1 MVTIL
6 AIIAES
12 LPNVA
17 HTNFAHT
24 MSTRFKA
31 EALIHFAEDLMQK
44 AGLAA
49 DKAQAVAEILVEGD
63 LMGHDTHGLN
73 LLGPYLN
80 EIANHTMTKD
90 GAYDVLN
97 QRPAAQLWDGKRLP
111 GPWLVLEAMDV
122 CAEMAKTYGSG
133 SVSIRRSHHIA
144 ALTAYLKRATDQGL
158 MMLLYCSDAN
168 SCSVAPHGGKDP
180 VFTPNPMAFGI
191 PIGGTPILV
200 DVSCSITT
208 NGMSGRLVKE
218 GKRFPAKWLLDD
230 KGEPTDDPKYATPG
244 GGGTIQLLGG
254 LDVGHKGYGMTLLVE
269 ALTGGLAGFG
279 RADPK
284 QGWGATVFVQLLDPE
299 AFGGLAEE
307 ARQMDFVADA
317 CRRSAPRA
325 DFLRAGIDKVRLPGE
340 RALKVRAGQL
350 RDGIALHAG
359 IMPQLMPWADK
370 LKVDLPA
377 AV

>member
-1 MVTIL
+1 MTDRY
-6 AIIAES
+6 ATS
-12 LPNVA
+12 
-17 HTNFAHT
+17 
-24 MSTRFKA
+24 
-31 EALIHFAEDLMQK
+31 ALVHFADALLQK
-44 AGLAA
+44 TGLDA
-49 DKAQAVAEILVEGD
+49 DKANAVAEILVEGD

-73 LLGPYLN
+73 LLASYLN
-80 EIANHTMTKD
+80 ELVNGTMGKT
-90 GAYDVLN
+90 GAPEIMN
-97 QRPAAQLWDGKRLP
+97 SRPAAQMWDGKRLP
-111 GPWLVLEAMDV
+111 GPWLVLEALDA
-122 CAEMAKTYGSG
+122 CAKMARIYGSG

-158 MMLLYCSDAN
+158 MMLLYSSDAN

-191 PIGGTPILV
+191 PTGGAPILV
-200 DVSCSITT
+200 DVSCAITT

-230 KGEPTDDPKYATPG
+230 KGEPTDDPKYGTPG
-244 GGGTIQLLGG
+244 AGGTIQLLGG
-254 LDVGHKGYGMTLLVE
+254 MDVGHKGYGLTLLVE

-299 AFGGLAEE
+299 AFGGLAGE

-325 DFLRAGIDKVRLPGE
+325 DFQRAGIDKVRLPGE
-340 RALKVRAGQL
+340 RALKVRAEQL
-350 RDGIALHAG
+350 RDGVALHEG
-359 IMPQLMPWADK
+359 IMPQLLPWAEK
-370 LKVDLPA
+370 LGVPLPVA
-377 AV
+377 ARQ

>member
-1 MVTIL
+1 MMT
-6 AIIAES
+6 
-12 LPNVA
+12 
-17 HTNFAHT
+17 
-24 MSTRFKA
+24 TRFKA
-31 EALIHFAEDLMQK
+31 DALIRFAESLLEK
-44 AGLAA
+44 AGLES

-73 LLGPYLN
+73 LLGPYLT
-80 EIANHTMTKD
+80 ELANDTMGKS
-90 GAYDVLN
+90 GGPEVLN
-97 QRPAAQLWDGKRLP
+97 SRPAAQLWDGKRLP
-111 GPWLVLEAMDV
+111 GPWLVLEAMDA
-122 CAEMAKTYGSG
+122 CASMAKTYGSG

-191 PIGGTPILV
+191 PTGGTPILV

-208 NGMSGRLVKE
+208 NGMSGRLAKE
-218 GKRFPAKWLLDD
+218 GKKFPAKWLLDD
-230 KGEPTDDPKYATPG
+230 KGEPTDDPKYAMPG

-299 AFGGLAEE
+299 AFGGLAAE

-317 CRRSAPRA
+317 CRTSAPRPGFSA
-325 DFLRAGIDKVRLPGE
+325 VRLPGE
-340 RALKVRAGQL
+340 RALKVRAEQL
-350 RDGIALHAG
+350 AAGVDLHPG
-359 IMPQLMPWADK
+359 IMPQLTPWAEK
-370 LKVDLPA
+370 LSVTLPA
-377 AV
+377 TV

>member
-1 MVTIL
+1 M
-6 AIIAES
+6 
-12 LPNVA
+12 
-17 HTNFAHT
+17 TN
-24 MSTRFKA
+24 RFKA
-31 EALIHFAEDLMQK
+31 DVLMHFAQDLLQK
-44 AGLAA
+44 TGLDA
-49 DKAQAVAEILVEGD
+49 DKSNAVAEILVEGD

-80 EIANHTMTKD
+80 ELMNNTMGKT
-90 GAYDVLN
+90 GGPEVMN
-97 QRPAAQLWDGKRLP
+97 RRPAAQLWDGKRLP
-111 GPWLVLEAMDV
+111 GPWLVLEAIDA

-168 SCSVAPHGGKDP
+168 SCSVAPHGGREP

-191 PIGGTPILV
+191 PTGGAPILV

-254 LDVGHKGYGMTLLVE
+254 MDVGHKGYGLTLLVE
-269 ALTGGLAGFG
+269 ALTGGLAAFG

-299 AFGGLAEE
+299 AFGGLAGE
-307 ARQMDFVADA
+307 ARQMDFIADA

-325 DFLRAGIDKVRLPGE
+325 GFGEVRLPGE
-340 RALKVRAGQL
+340 RALKVRAEQL

-359 IMPQLMPWADK
+359 IMPQLAPWAEK
-370 LKVDLPA
+370 LSVDMPA
-377 AV
+377 TNSD

>member
-1 MVTIL
+1 MTSRHSATALISF
-6 AIIAES
+6 AES
-12 LPNVA
+12 LLNK
-17 HTNFAHT
+17 T
-24 MSTRFKA
+24 
-31 EALIHFAEDLMQK
+31 
-44 AGLAA
+44 GLDA
-49 DKAQAVAEILVEGD
+49 DKSNAVAEILVEGD

-73 LLGPYLN
+73 LLASYLN
-80 EIANHTMTKD
+80 ELTNNTMGKT
-90 GAYDVLN
+90 GAPDVMN

-111 GPWLVLEAMDV
+111 GPWLVLEAMDK
-122 CAEMAKTYGSG
+122 CAEMAKIYGSG

-168 SCSVAPHGGKDP
+168 SCSVAPHGGREP

-191 PIGGTPILV
+191 PTGGAPILV

-230 KGEPTDDPKYATPG
+230 KGEPTDDPKYAMPG

-254 LDVGHKGYGMTLLVE
+254 MDAGHKGYGLTLLVE
-269 ALTGGLAGFG
+269 ALTGGLAAFG

-299 AFGGLAEE
+299 AFGGLAGE

-325 DFLRAGIDKVRLPGE
+325 DFQRAGIDKVRLPGE
-340 RALKVRAGQL
+340 RALKLRAEQL
-350 RDGIALHAG
+350 RDGVKLHEG
-359 IMPQLMPWADK
+359 IMPQLLPWAER
-370 LKVDLPA
+370 LGVDLPTFER
-377 AV
+377 

>member
-1 MVTIL
+1 MTTRFQADALIRF
-6 AIIAES
+6 AES
-12 LPNVA
+12 L
-17 HTNFAHT
+17 
-24 MSTRFKA
+24 
-31 EALIHFAEDLMQK
+31 LQK
-44 AGLAA
+44 SGLAI
-49 DKAQAVAEILVEGD
+49 DKAQAIADILVEGD

-73 LLGPYLN
+73 LLAPYLN
-80 EIANHTMTKD
+80 ELANNTMTKD
-90 GAYDVLN
+90 GSYEVLN
-97 QRPAAQLWDGKRLP
+97 RRPAAQLWDGRRLP
-111 GPWLVLEAMDV
+111 GPWLVLEAMEE
-122 CAEMAKTYGSG
+122 CARMATLYGSG

-144 ALTAYLKRATDQGL
+144 ALTAYLTRATDQGL

-168 SCSVAPHGGKDP
+168 SCSVAPHGGRDP

-191 PIGGTPILV
+191 PTGGTPILV

-254 LDVGHKGYGMTLLVE
+254 LDVGHKGYGLTLLVE

-307 ARQMDFVADA
+307 VRQMDFVADA

-325 DFLRAGIDKVRLPGE
+325 DFQRAGIEKVRLPGE
-340 RALKVRAGQL
+340 RAMKERAEQMEHGVK
-350 RDGIALHAG
+350 LHAG
-359 IMPQLMPWADK
+359 IMPQLTPWAEK
-370 LKVDLPA
+370 LQVALPA
-377 AV
+377 AIT